1 MSKKN
6 IEDIYPLT
14 PLQEGLLYHA
24 VLAPTGGAYH
34 DQFSAILRGPLEVGR
49 LVQAWRAVAAGHAI
63 FRTAFAWKTGKVPLQ
78 VVGRT
83 AETPVRM
90 EDWRDADE
98 PERARRRVAL
108 IAADARDGFDPG
120 KAPLTRMTL
129 VRWADDAWFLLWS
142 RHHLLLD
149 GWSVAHVMREWLAA
163 YQALTQ
169 GRAVTPTKAR
179 PFRDYLGWL
188 KRQDAGKAEAFWRA
202 ELGDLTQPTTL
213 GWVQPAEGAWPE
225 GAERHGEREMRL
237 SAAESAALRG
247 FAREAQVTLAT
258 VFQGAW
264 ALFLARLGGDRDVIF
279 GHTVSGRPA
288 DLPQAESMVGLF
300 INTLPLRAKIEAERP
315 VGAWLRALQDRVM
328 ATREFEHTPLVK
340 IQGWTEVPRDRSLF
354 ETLLVFENYPIDE
367 ALAGALGPLRVEEAH
382 SHERTH
388 YPATMIVAPGE
399 EITLLMLHDRER
411 LPDELAD
418 RWVKYF
424 RTLLGRLA
432 AGAEAAL
439 GNVHGLDNEER
450 AQVMAWGHDTALAHD
465 RTATL
470 SSLWAA
476 QVARTP
482 EAVAVIDGEQ
492 RLTYTE
498 VAAQVSV
505 VENKLRKAGIGSE
518 DRVGVCLAR
527 GADLIVAL
535 LGVLQAGA
543 AYVPLDPVYPKERL
557 RFMFEDANLGAVLTQ
572 RSTASS
578 LPEHN
583 LPTVWMDALALGTDG
598 AEAGPALPANLAYL
612 IYTSGSTGRPKAT
625 AIEHR
630 QAVALVHWA
639 QHVFGPEELA
649 GVLFSTSVCFDLS
662 VFELFVT
669 LASGGTVIVAENAL
683 TLPTLAARDEVTLL
697 NTVPSAAAELARQ
710 GVMPAGLRSINL
722 AGEVLTAALADQL
735 YEFPGVQRVRDLYGP
750 SEDTTYSTWTQR
762 VRSGRANI
770 GRVIANSRLYLVDEG
785 LQLVPVGAIG
795 EIVLAGE
802 GVARGYLGRPELT
815 AERFVPDP
823 FASEPGGRLYR
834 TGDLARYGSDGHLTY
849 LGRRDHQVKIR
860 GFRVE
865 LGEIQARLEAHPGI
879 VETAVLAREH
889 AQRGIYLVAF
899 VVCSTAEK
907 VAVEALADWVKVVVP
922 MHMAPT
928 VWHVLPA
935 LPRTLN
941 GKLDRRALPEDAAI
955 AVGTADTVPAE
966 GPVEELVA
974 ALWGELLGIETV
986 GRTDNFFELGGHSL
1000 LATQLISRLREQL
1013 QIELPLMRFFEAPTV
1028 AGCARELIGQE
1039 SAPGQAEQYAR
1050 ARMRLRSMTPEEKAQ
1065 LLAKADT

>member
-1 MSKKN
+1 VPASFGQQRFWLLERLQPRNAANHLQLAVRVRGELDRGRLRAALAAVQARHEPLRIGLAEVAGEVVQVPMADAALPLVETEGGDWAEQLV
-6 IEDIYPLT
+6 EDAAT
-14 PLQEGLLYHA
+14 AFDFEQ
-24 VLAPTGGAYH
+24 
-34 DQFSAILRGPLEVGR
+34 GPL
-49 LVQAWRAVAAGHAI
+49 WRVRWIKTAAGEQVLGFTFHHAI
-63 FRTAFAWKTGKVPLQ
+63 FDGWSEGVLVRELAAAYAGRLLASPIIGYGDFSAWQRAWLAGGELERQMTYWRAQLADVPALDFPTDRARPAVQTYAGGVRHMTLGQVQAAAVAKLARGEGATLFMVLLAAWEAMLSRHAGQEDFAVGTPIAGRTRTELEGMIGLFLNTLVLRADIAGDPTFAELLGRVRATTLDAYAHQDAPFEQIVEALNPPRDLSRPPLFQ
-78 VVGRT
+78 TLLVVQNAPVGEAEVAGVKLEALRPEGRT
-83 AETPVRM
+83 AKYELTLAAR
-90 EDWRDADE
+90 
-98 PERARRRVAL
+98 ERAGDLELSLEFNEALFERATAERLLARFVTLLTTAVAEPKRRVSRL
-108 IAADARDGFDPG
+108 
-120 KAPLTRMTL
+120 PLL
-129 VRWADDAWFLLWS
+129 GN
-142 RHHLLLD
+142 LD
-149 GWSVAHVMREWLAA
+149 G
-163 YQALTQ
+163 
-169 GRAVTPTKAR
+169 
-179 PFRDYLGWL
+179 
-188 KRQDAGKAEAFWRA
+188 
-202 ELGDLTQPTTL
+202 
-213 GWVQPAEGAWPE
+213 
-225 GAERHGEREMRL
+225 
-237 SAAESAALRG
+237 
-247 FAREAQVTLAT
+247 
-258 VFQGAW
+258 
-264 ALFLARLGGDRDVIF
+264 
-279 GHTVSGRPA
+279 
-288 DLPQAESMVGLF
+288 
-300 INTLPLRAKIEAERP
+300 
-315 VGAWLRALQDRVM
+315 
-328 ATREFEHTPLVK
+328 
-340 IQGWTEVPRDRSLF
+340 
-354 ETLLVFENYPIDE
+354 
-367 ALAGALGPLRVEEAH
+367 
-382 SHERTH
+382 
-388 YPATMIVAPGE
+388 
-399 EITLLMLHDRER
+399 
-411 LPDELAD
+411 
-418 RWVKYF
+418 
-424 RTLLGRLA
+424 
-432 AGAEAAL
+432 
-439 GNVHGLDNEER
+439 LDDGER
-450 AQVMAWGHDTALAHD
+450 AQLMAWGHDTALAHD

-482 EAVAVIDGEQ
+482 AAVAVIDGER
-492 RLTYTE
+492 RLTYAE
-498 VAAQVSV
+498 MAARVSV
-505 VENKLRKAGIGSE
+505 VDHQLREAGIGPE
-518 DRVGVCLAR
+518 DRVGICLAR
-527 GADLIVAL
+527 GAELIVAL
-535 LGVLQAGA
+535 LGVLQTGA
-543 AYVPLDPVYPKERL
+543 AYVPLDPAYPTERL
-557 RFMFEDANLGAVLTQ
+557 RFMFGDANLGAVVTQ

-578 LPEHN
+578 LPGHN
-583 LPTVWMDALALGTDG
+583 LPTVWMDALPAGADG
-598 AEAGPALPANLAYL
+598 ALAGPAVPANLAYL
-612 IYTSGSTGRPKAT
+612 IYTSGSTGRPKAA

-639 QHVFGPEELA
+639 QATFGPEELA